1 MVSEKNAMKL
11 KHDSEMSTMHIKLD
25 KLQRDL
31 NYYTSNNVK
40 LQQQLKLRSSQ
51 DSESYHSYLSTKVRL
66 YKIWVVLY
74 CYTVWVCTHYTARTH
89 SHLLCMLL
97 LFNHYSNSILTNSYR
112 VTMMLLHLRWILM

>member
-1 MVSEKNAMKL
+1 MKL

-66 YKIWVVLY
+66 YVIYQDIDACIHYATRMHAHAHTSCNFKI
-74 CYTVWVCTHYTARTH
+74 
-89 SHLLCMLL
+89 
-97 LFNHYSNSILTNSYR
+97 
-112 VTMMLLHLRWILM
+112 